1 MDTDL
6 ISISL
11 KNVNKTFKVTNTDG
25 RILNRLYNIIRGNKQ
40 EIRALSDISFDI
52 KKGEIFGIIGRNG
65 SGKSTLLK
73 IIIGCIQADKES
85 EVNVEGSI
93 MRLTLGMGMDPN
105 LTARD
110 NIYLNGTILGLT
122 FKKIG
127 EIFDEVIN
135 FAELKEFID
144 VPVKFYSKGMLSRL
158 KFSIA
163 LHAQTDVLLIDEFFG
178 GVGDLAFRK
187 KSTELFKSTMLEG
200 RTVVLVSH
208 SMRTIFRNCDRVL
221 LLNEGKIID
230 INTPKKIIDQYT
242 ALFKDDKDEALPGTI
257 SAKPKFIEA
266 PEFGGGVAKNFGM
279 DVASTKALLEIK
291 SNYAIKMA
299 DTISPDGSIDK
310 IKAKEIMKA
319 RNEEI
324 KKLIG
329 SAHIKKYL
337 QYEKWWAESS

>member
-1 MDTDL
+1 MSTSDT
-6 ISISL
+6 IISL
-11 KNVNKTFKVTNTDG
+11 KNVNKTFQVTNTDG
-25 RILNRLYNIIRGNKQ
+25 KILNRLYNTLKGNKQ
-40 EIRALSDISFDI
+40 EIKALSNINFDV
-52 KKGEIFGIIGRNG
+52 KKGEVFGIIGRNG

-73 IIIGCIQADKES
+73 IIIGCIKADDKS
-85 EVNVEGSI
+85 EVDVQGSI

-144 VPVKFYSKGMLSRL
+144 VPVKHYSKGMLSRL

-230 INTPKKIIDQYT
+230 INEPKQIIDQYKK
-242 ALFKDDKDEALPGTI
+242 LFKDDKDEALPGTI

-266 PEFGGGVAKNFGM
+266 PEFGGALAKNFGL
-279 DVASTKALLEIK
+279 DVESVKALLSLKRDYTQKLTVLKKEKGKLDSISISKNMKERNAEI
-291 SNYAIKMA
+291 
-299 DTISPDGSIDK
+299 
-310 IKAKEIMKA
+310 E
-319 RNEEI
+319 
-324 KKLIG
+324 KLLG
-329 SAHIKKYL
+329 SAHIDKFL
-337 QYEKWWAESS
+337 EFEKWWNKH